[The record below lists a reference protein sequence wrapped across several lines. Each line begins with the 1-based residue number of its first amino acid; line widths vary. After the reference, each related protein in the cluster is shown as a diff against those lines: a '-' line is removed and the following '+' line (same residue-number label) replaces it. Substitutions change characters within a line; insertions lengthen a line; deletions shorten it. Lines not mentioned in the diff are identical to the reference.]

1 MLTRDPEQGARRQQ
15 RMRRLRDKP
24 WVVYA
29 KTPLAGPAAVLDYL
43 SRYTHRTAVSDE
55 RIVAIDGEQVL
66 LRVRAEHG
74 AGPQGK
80 KIVRIDG
87 VEFIGRFLQHV
98 LPPGFKRIRHYGVL
112 ASAHKARCLAAA
124 RQALQMPAPSASAR
138 ETAAQFMR
146 RVARIDI
153 ESCPHCHARWHV
165 VQTQPADL
173 AAVRAIPP
181 PPARRCSA
189 PAATPQG
196 P

>member
-1 MLTRDPEQGARRQQ
+1 MQ
-15 RMRRLRDKP
+15 RLQTKP

-29 KTPLAGPAAVLDYL
+29 KTPLAGPAAVLEDL

-55 RIVAIDGEQVL
+55 RIVAIAGEQVL

-74 AGPQGK
+74 ARPQSK
-80 KIVRIDG
+80 KIMRIDG

-98 LPPGFKRIRHYGVL
+98 LPPGFKRIRHYCVL

-124 RQALQMPAPSASAR
+124 RHALGMPAPSAPAQ
-138 ETAAQFMR
+138 EAAAQFMR
-146 RVARIDI
+146 CVVCIDI
-153 ESCPHCHARWHV
+153 ECCPHCHVRWHV